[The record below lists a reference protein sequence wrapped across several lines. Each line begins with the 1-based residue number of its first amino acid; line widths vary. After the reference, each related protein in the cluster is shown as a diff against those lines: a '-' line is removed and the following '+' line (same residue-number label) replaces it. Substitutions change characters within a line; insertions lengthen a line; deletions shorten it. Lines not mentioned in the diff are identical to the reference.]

1 MTKEEFEKAIKK
13 ENQSLY
19 GLEQHYLFSFRLGA
33 LWAYENYVKKL
44 QAENET
50 LKLEIENLNIKIDDL
65 QSWNK
70 DRL

>member
-1 MTKEEFEKAIKK
+1 M
-13 ENQSLY
+13 Y

-50 LKLEIENLNIKIDDL
+50 LNLEIENLNIKIEDL

>member
-1 MTKEEFEKAIKK
+1 MTKEEFEKEIKA

-19 GLEQHYLFSFRLGA
+19 GITSYRLGA

-65 QSWNK
+65 QNWNK
-70 DRL
+70 ERL